1 MPEAKILVLSCYFII
16 FGMIALITLS
26 YRIRDAHI
34 ILDKLLLY
42 FTCPAGG
49 YSSDNTCSAEYD
61 KFVSYLKPE
70 LNQATYLLL
79 SLVPWSNILYAVQFT
94 DINVIQMI
102 KHACQHKNH
111 SEKSSTSCNN
121 ATQY

>member
-1 MPEAKILVLSCYFII
+1 
-16 FGMIALITLS
+16 MIALITLS
-26 YRIRDAHI
+26 YRIRDANI

-42 FTCPAGG
+42 FTCQAGG

-94 DINVIQMI
+94 DIKNVIQII
-102 KHACQHKNH
+102 KHACQHKNR